1 MAKKQALGGAT
12 ADTPD
17 DFQAE
22 DDARHLTEAQN
33 VRLNEKRHQAA
44 LKHMKKKAGSIQA
57 AVDLETKVKK
67 GLAAA
72 FPAGKGADE

>member
-1 MAKKQALGGAT
+1 MAKKQPLGGAT
-12 ADTPD
+12 ANTPD

-33 VRLNEKRHQAA
+33 IRLDEKRHQAA

-57 AVDLETKVKK
+57 AVDLEAKVKK
-67 GLAAA
+67 GLDAA
-72 FPAGKGADE
+72 FPKSKED